1 MRVLNCKNNQVLVTN
16 LRIANTFFKRLKGLM
31 GEKSLTEGEGLLII
45 PCNFIHTFFMRF
57 PIGAVFLDNK
67 DYVVKTMEIKPFR
80 ISPVVYKAIKVLELP
95 GGVIRKGLVQEGDRL
110 IFIED

>member
-1 MRVLNCKNNQVLVTN
+1 MRVVNYKNDEVLVKN

-31 GEKSLTEGEGLLII
+31 GEKSFSEGEGLLII

-57 PIGAVFLDNK
+57 PIGAVFLDKK
-67 DYVVKTMEIKPFR
+67 DYVIKAMEIKPFR

-95 GGVIRKGLVQEGDRL
+95 GGVIRKGSVKEGDRL